1 MQFISI
7 FMLTHDFNPMIPA
20 ECKLVE
26 VNVSIA
32 ILIENIED
40 LLEFFF
46 FQRVDSS
53 TVISE

>member
-1 MQFISI
+1 
-7 FMLTHDFNPMIPA
+7 MIPA
-20 ECKLVE
+20 ECKFVD